1 MKKPILI
8 LLILFI
14 ALSFFTAKVYAEY
27 NLQRSEEKSIEING
41 EIYNFILYKYAP
53 PYLSPQYYF
62 KSQAEQDLSAPEGT
76 CIAIRSSAGRNKE
89 WYLSLFNEK
98 CRQKMLELDK
108 ETDGEWLKENYKGT
122 PFPDAI
128 MEGNY
133 SEFLYKV
140 EFKINNQLYTV
151 IYYNLYVEGEKM
163 TGGHKLLVKTD
174 NKWLE
179 ACDKNIEKNPLVWLV
194 GLHDYDQLQQLC
206 QKGYWYTPGT
216 KKPVRLK
223 VELSSDK
230 KEYKHKESM
239 NLKVK
244 IENIWREDVT
254 ICSAFKP
261 LGKTVRFLI
270 ESLENDIS
278 FTTDLITEKDIK
290 PDEII
295 TLKPNESREVSYDLT
310 NYLKDFAIFLTSGNR
325 LPYMDGLT
333 YLPPGKYTIK
343 AKYSTIGVED
353 KRCIIP
359 REGVAWESEPINI
372 EILPPD
378 PQDEQA
384 KESSLLGKKVKI
396 YYTYGDTTH
405 GKVIEEDKDSLKIR
419 RDIGD
424 TYVHIPIDKED
435 IERIEELE

>member
-1 MKKPILI
+1 MKKFI
-8 LLILFI
+8 LILFI
-14 ALSFFTAKVYAEY
+14 ALSFFTAKGYAEY
-27 NLQRSEEKSIEING
+27 NLTQPEEKSIEING
-41 EIYNFILYKYAP
+41 KMYNFKLYKYDP
-53 PYLSPQYYF
+53 PYLTPPYLLKD
-62 KSQAEQDLSAPEGT
+62 KSKQNLSTPEGT
-76 CIAIRSSAGRNKE
+76 DISLSSAVGRDSE
-89 WYLSLFNEK
+89 WYLSLH
-98 CRQKMLELDK
+98 DK
-108 ETDGEWLKENYKGT
+108 ETREKIIERDKRVDGRILEEYNKGKPLRDSIKEGYY
-122 PFPDAI
+122 D
-128 MEGNY
+128 
-133 SEFLYKV
+133 EFLYKI
-140 EFKINNQLYTV
+140 EFRHNGKIYTV
-151 IYYNLYVEGEKM
+151 VYGNSFIKGEIISGTFIAFVKEGNIWIRTSSM
-163 TGGHKLLVKTD
+163 
-174 NKWLE
+174 
-179 ACDKNIEKNPLVWLV
+179 DKYPLVDLA
-194 GLHDYDQLQQLC
+194 GFNTYDQLQQLC